1 MKLPLLTPW
10 QVLERRQL
18 VKRSFITLWEDRVRL
33 PSGVEID
40 DFCVVESPDWAAVV
54 CVTPERQVVLVRQYR
69 HGVKG
74 PSLELPAGTLEA
86 GELPLAAAQREL
98 AEETG
103 YESPSWQP
111 LLQASL
117 DPARQSGQA
126 HFFCARDALLC
137 RAQQLDSSEAI
148 EIVLMSR
155 EELLRSI
162 ESREL
167 VHGIHI
173 AAILMAEQRG
183 LL

>member
-33 PSGVEID
+33 PSGLEID

-86 GELPLAAAQREL
+86 GEPPLAAAQREL

-126 HFFCARDALLC
+126 HFFCARDARLC